1 MKGDFS
7 RSTFTPVNHFSSVR
21 MKQGSVILDSEM
33 NEEVDILGYI
43 ERTTNVDVIG
53 ATGAPYHDPSTFL
66 NFKVALNS
74 TATDLVIAPGRMY
87 VDGILCENDFGKA
100 IEFTKQPDFPNA
112 TLPKTNGNFAVF
124 LDVWERFITPV
135 DQVPDAFPSI
145 RETALGGADTASRTR
160 VVWQVK
166 LAPTDSADCKNFV
179 APAQSTG
186 KLRAQA
192 EPPQAA
198 VSDCL
203 VPAGGGY
210 RRLENQLYRVE
221 IHDSA
226 TFKYSR
232 DNASQASKIKATD
245 QVASV
250 ITVDDPGRDEILGF
264 ASAKFVEITDEER
277 TLNGLPG
284 LLLEVDS
291 VVGSTVKIKNP
302 SNAGLAGG
310 TNPILRR
317 WDGTGTVSANQLIAL
332 EDGVQ
337 IMFDG
342 GTLAAGDYWMIPAR
356 TLTGRVEW
364 PGNGSVF
371 QPRHG
376 TIHHFAPLAIV
387 SFTGQSFKGAP
398 KDCRNLFPPLTAIKA
413 SDVSYEPGQCPN
425 LKGADTVQE
434 ALDILCQ
441 GSGDQEPGIRI
452 KAVGLVNPSTVL
464 LNDSVIAAKDFAEGV
479 RIVCDNKL
487 FAGSVINDKGLAI
500 NPICHITVDIPWPM
514 NPPERDLWGIGDA
527 FTAFQTLT
535 VASLETV
542 QENEIV
548 WTPTGAAKKWLVERL
563 LSVIQLRTQGQ
574 VTRVLARMTLKGNFI
589 WGPEETPKFYLDGEV
604 FGSPVG
610 ARTNIKLP
618 SGDGRRGGDFEMWFW
633 LAPEPV
639 RPPPFGFITG
649 RPSRF
654 FSQQAGPR
662 ALQFAIER
670 AGLAALPDFP
680 PDYVVDATQA
690 FDRDQASVLARSTQ
704 VSGISIMTSDKF
716 GRLVTALGQM
726 IENNT
731 RIRVVVQTV
740 TEDKLVLTIRNML
753 SAGNAPDAVFGDDQ
767 LVNQLAQLGY
777 TNTPLIR
784 L

>member
-33 NEEVDILGYI
+33 NEEVDILGHL

-66 NFKVALNS
+66 NFKVGLNAN
-74 TATDLVIAPGRMY
+74 ATELVIAPGRIY
-87 VDGILCENDFGKA
+87 VDGILCENDFGHG
-100 IEFTKQPDFPNA
+100 IEFTKQPDLPGA

-135 DQVPDAFPSI
+135 DQAPDAFPSI

-166 LAPTDSADCKNFV
+166 LALTDSTDCKKFI

-186 KLRAQA
+186 RLRAQA

-221 IHDSA
+221 IHDGT

-232 DNASQASKIKATD
+232 DNASQASKIKASD

-264 ASAKFVEITDEER
+264 ASAKFIEITDEER

-291 VVGSTVKIKNP
+291 VVGSTVKVKNP
-302 SNAGLAGG
+302 TNAGLSGG

-317 WDGTGTVSANQLIAL
+317 WDGTGTVGANQLIAL

-342 GTLAAGDYWMIPAR
+342 GTFAAGDYWMIPAR

-364 PGNGSVF
+364 PGNGADF

-413 SDVSYEPGQCPN
+413 SDVSYDPALCAN

-441 GSGDQEPGIRI
+441 TSGDKDPGIRI
-452 KAVGLVNPSTVL
+452 NAVTLVNPAIVL

-479 RIVCDNKL
+479 RIVCDSRL
-487 FAGSVINDKGLAI
+487 FPGSVINDKGVSI

-514 NPPERDLWGIGDA
+514 NPPERDVWGIGDP
-527 FTAFQTLT
+527 FTAFQRLT
-535 VASLETV
+535 IASFESV
-542 QENEIV
+542 QDREIV
-548 WTPTGAAKKWLVERL
+548 WTPIGAAKKWLVDRL
-563 LSVIQLRTQGQ
+563 LSVITLRTQGQ
-574 VTRVLARMTLKGNFI
+574 VTRVLARITLKGNFI
-589 WGPEETPKFYLDGEV
+589 WGPEETPKFYLDGKV
-604 FGSPVG
+604 FGSAAG
-610 ARTNIKLP
+610 ARTNIKFP
-618 SGDGRRGGDFEMWFW
+618 SGDGRQGGDFEMWFW
-633 LAPEPV
+633 LAAEAVKPAPL
-639 RPPPFGFITG
+639 GFIIG
-649 RPSRF
+649 RTSRF
-654 FSQQAGPR
+654 FAANPPTAGSAGIR
-662 ALQFAIER
+662 ALNFAIER

-680 PDYVVDATQA
+680 PDYVVDATQV
-690 FDRDQASVLARSTQ
+690 FDRDQAALLARSTQ
-704 VSGISIMTSDKF
+704 VSGIAIMTGDKF
-716 GRLVTALGQM
+716 GRLVTELGKM

-740 TEDKLVLTIRNML
+740 LMT
-753 SAGNAPDAVFGDDQ
+753 SWF
-767 LVNQLAQLGY
+767 
-777 TNTPLIR
+777 
-784 L
+784 